1 MELGESIPPS
11 TLHAVSVSIP
21 TWQDNIDYEEGKA
34 RVIDK
39 LSTGYPRS
47 ITAFSKELLE
57 KYGKSYHSHA
67 LLLPSSRAAKRCLE
81 YLQSVKSVVP
91 PDHFQQLD
99 FVLDHSKTKL
109 EALKRL
115 SPSISAVFF
124 PAEAFP
130 TAKKYWQ
137 HTGEG
142 VSSRKAE
149 FCHNLFREGIIVEQG
164 EDSISS
170 PTGARGICTGP
181 RRYQKGVRE
190 NSGVKTFSKQESSP
204 DEPNE
209 IASIIGSEAQ
219 EESQFLE
226 ERFGRNLDLSFADI
240 AKSAIRRRIAGLS
253 IDKNEY
259 SGTRELNISR
269 NGSRGATLTENDVYL
284 WPCGMNSIFNTHKM
298 LMQAR
303 GTMKSIYFGFPY
315 VDTLKVLEKF
325 GPGCLFYGHGSLEE
339 LKDLEKRLRAGE
351 KYLALFCEFPGNPL
365 LTAPDLL
372 RIRRLADFYDF
383 AVVIDETIGNY
394 TNVDVL
400 PYVDVV
406 VSSLSKIFSGE
417 CNVLGGA
424 SLLNPNGHYYHH
436 LKKIA
441 DNGKYEDNYWPED
454 AIFMERNSR
463 DFVVRSRKINKNAEA
478 ICKVLL
484 ESPFVKDVHYPKY
497 NTSKNNYDACRRPT
511 GGYGGLISFVFHQ
524 KEQAIAFYDRIET
537 AKGPSLGTNFTL
549 VSPYVLLAH
558 YFELDWAAKFGV
570 PEDLIRISVGLE
582 DLSDLL
588 PKFKIALQAA
598 GRIGT

>member
-1 MELGESIPPS
+1 MELGESIPPA
-11 TLHAVSVSIP
+11 TLHAVSVSLP
-21 TWQDNIDYEEGKA
+21 TWQDNIDYEEGRA

-57 KYGKSYHSHA
+57 RYGKSYHSHA
-67 LLLPSSRAAKRCLE
+67 LLLPSSRAAKRCME
-81 YLQSVKSVVP
+81 FLQSAKSMIL

-99 FVLDHSKTKL
+99 FVLDHSKTNL

-124 PAEAFP
+124 PAEAFT

-142 VSSRKAE
+142 VSSRKVE
-149 FCHNLFREGIIVEQG
+149 FCHKLFTEGILVEQG
-164 EDSISS
+164 EDSISNLMG
-170 PTGARGICTGP
+170 TRGVCTGP

-190 NSGVKTFSKQESSP
+190 NSGVKTFSKQEFSR
-204 DEPNE
+204 DESNE
-209 IASIIGSEAQ
+209 IAPVIGSEAQ

-226 ERFGRNLDLSFADI
+226 ERFGRNLDVSFADI

-253 IDKNEY
+253 LDKNES
-259 SGTRELNISR
+259 SGTRELNICR
-269 NGSRGATLTENDVYL
+269 NGSRDATLTENDVYL

-298 LMQAR
+298 LMEAR
-303 GTMKSIYFGFPY
+303 GTMKSIYLGFPY
-315 VDTLKVLEKF
+315 VDTLKILEKF
-325 GPGCLFYGHGSLEE
+325 GPGCLFYGYGSLEE
-339 LKDLEKRLRAGE
+339 FDDLEERLKAGE

-372 RIRRLADFYDF
+372 RIRKLADTYDF

-424 SLLNPNGHYYHH
+424 SLLNPNGRYYHN

-441 DNGKYEDNYWPED
+441 ENGEYEDNYWPED

-463 DFVVRSRKINKNAEA
+463 DFVVRSRKINENAEA
-478 ICKVLL
+478 ICKILL
-484 ESPFVKDVHYPKY
+484 ESPIIKDVHYPKY
-497 NTSKNNYDACRRPT
+497 NTSKNHYDACRRPT
-511 GGYGGLISFVFHQ
+511 GGYGGLISFVFHR
-524 KEQAIAFYDRIET
+524 KEQAIAFYDRIEA

-558 YFELDWAAKFGV
+558 YFELDWAAQFGV

-582 DLSDLL
+582 DLADLL
-588 PKFKIALQAA
+588 PKFESALQAA
-598 GRIGT
+598 GKIAI